1 MPQSENV
8 QRGVHVAVEN
18 RAVNAAHPSSY
29 LKTLSTFWTAYCAA
43 TGTGLSCEA
52 FRHFTVHH
60 LPRNRFVFEK
70 VAEHGP
76 SGIVHGFRHV
86 RFCQLGTGHVADNDQ
101 LAVVDQ
107 LG

>member
-18 RAVNAAHPSSY
+18 RAAFAAHPFSNP
-29 LKTLSTFWTAYCAA
+29 KTLSTFWTAYCAA

-76 SGIVHGFRHV
+76 SGIVHGFRQV
-86 RFCQLGTGHVADNDQ
+86 RFGQLGTGHVTDYDEQQRAPNE
-101 LAVVDQ
+101 
-107 LG
+107 